1 MIYTLDKELK
11 GHAMVFSGPL
21 DLMNETVDAYK
32 GIPEYRP
39 GTVTPN
45 AYDKGRKGNGWD
57 ALRGFIKTPWPE
69 ATSVIDGL
77 IQIIKATLPP
87 PESINRHKV
96 WSDTDGELSI
106 DRVMRGESDA
116 WQQTT
121 RKRKVGPT
129 QIALLCNLDYA
140 PSIGD
145 IGVFWRSAAA
155 IAATDLLEAAG
166 YTVELWMWCL
176 GRSVYPRPYDKQFTT
191 CCLKAAGAP
200 VDIDLLC
207 DTMSRWFTSKAIFG
221 SFQTC
226 PVKPTSIGSMYFVLG
241 EWRKYMDVTPNVREV
256 HAPIVWGETATI
268 AAAHKIVK
276 EATEDIPTS
285 EQSGPW
291 KQAQDKDY
299 YDD

>member
-1 MIYTLDKELK
+1 MQYTLDRELK

-32 GIPEYRP
+32 TVNPNAG
-39 GTVTPN
+39 GTVDPR
-45 AYDKGRKGNGWD
+45 AYDKGRKGHGWD
-57 ALRGFIKTPWPE
+57 CLKGFIKTPWPE
-69 ATSVIDGL
+69 AVSVIDGL
-77 IQIIKATLPP
+77 IQIIKQALPP

-96 WSDTDGELSI
+96 WSDVDGELNI
-106 DRVMRGESDA
+106 DRVMRGESDP
-116 WQQTT
+116 WLQTT

-155 IAATDLLEAAG
+155 IAATDLLETAG

-176 GRSVYPRPYDKQFTT
+176 GRYVYPDPFHRQFTT
-191 CCLKAAGAP
+191 CCLKAAGAS

-226 PVKPTSIGSMYFVLG
+226 PVKPKSIGSMDFNLG
-241 EWRKYMDVTPNVREV
+241 KWKSYMDITPNVREV
-256 HAPIVWGETATI
+256 HAPIVWGEDATI
-268 AAAHKIVK
+268 KAAQKIVK
-276 EATEDIPTS
+276 EATEDVPLS
-285 EQSGPW
+285 DVEAPW
-291 KQAQDKDY
+291 KQ
-299 YDD
+299 YDED